1 MTHEEAISITG
12 PIADH
17 FLAEMLELR
26 PRASELV
33 EAVSRVRGV
42 DAADLDLA
50 PAPRVARLCAILDAA
65 EAADADPLA
74 LEEQG

>member
-17 FLAEMLELR
+17 FLAEILQLQPLAGELI
-26 PRASELV
+26 
-33 EAVSRVRGV
+33 EAASRVRGV
-42 DAADLDLA
+42 DPAGMDLA
-50 PAPRVARLCAILDAA
+50 AAPRVARLCAILEAA

-74 LEEQG
+74 LEERD